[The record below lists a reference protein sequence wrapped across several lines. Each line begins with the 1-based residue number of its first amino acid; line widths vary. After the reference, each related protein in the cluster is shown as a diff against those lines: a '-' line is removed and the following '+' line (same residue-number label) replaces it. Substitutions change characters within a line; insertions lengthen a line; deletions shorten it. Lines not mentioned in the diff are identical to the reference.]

1 MEELLGKL
9 YLTMKSKQNLE
20 KYAKKLSLVIPV
32 YFNEESLPLL
42 FQKILDL
49 ENTLEKKKIIIELIF
64 VDDGSEDQS
73 LQELFK
79 IKEKKPNVKIIKHT
93 RNFGA
98 IIATKTGRKFAT
110 GDCCIVIAA
119 DLQDPIELI
128 VQMIEFWLEGNKY
141 VIAARKTRK
150 DPIFTKLFAYIYY
163 ILLKIFVTKDYPK
176 GGFDLALIDKSLL
189 PYFQN
194 SGKNINPSLLG
205 HWLGFK
211 PKIIKYDRMKR
222 DFGKSRWTFKKRLNL
237 FLDSI
242 LGFSVSPI
250 RIILTFGLFV
260 SFISFIYFLW
270 IIINAYLGNIEV
282 KGFATIVALISF
294 LFGIVISMLGVIGEY
309 IWRIFDELNKKP
321 ESVVDEVF

>member
-1 MEELLGKL
+1 
-9 YLTMKSKQNLE
+9 MKSKQKLNNIG
-20 KYAKKLSLVIPV
+20 KKLSVVIPV

-42 FQKILDL
+42 FQKILEIEKL
-49 ENTLEKKKIIIELIF
+49 LEKKKIIIELIF

-73 LQELFK
+73 LQELFI

-98 IIATKTGRKFAT
+98 VVATKTGRKFVT

-128 VQMIEFWLEGNKY
+128 VQMTELWLEGNKY
-141 VIAARKTRK
+141 VIAVRETRK

-163 ILLKIFVTKDYPK
+163 IILKIFVTKDYPK

-222 DFGKSRWTFKKRLNL
+222 DFGESRWTFKKRLNL

-250 RIILTFGLFV
+250 RIILASGLFV
-260 SFISFIYFLW
+260 SFFSFIYFLW

-321 ESVVDEVF
+321 ESVIDEVF

>member
-1 MEELLGKL
+1 
-9 YLTMKSKQNLE
+9 MKSKQKLNNIG
-20 KYAKKLSLVIPV
+20 KKLSVVIPV

-42 FQKILDL
+42 FQKILEIEKL
-49 ENTLEKKKIIIELIF
+49 LEKKKIIIELIF

-73 LQELFK
+73 LQELFI

-98 IIATKTGRKFAT
+98 VVATKTGRKFVT

-128 VQMIEFWLEGNKY
+128 LQMTELWLEGNKY
-141 VIAARKTRK
+141 VIAVRETRK

-163 ILLKIFVTKDYPK
+163 IILKIFVTKDYPK

-222 DFGKSRWTFKKRLNL
+222 DFGESRWTFKKRLNL

-250 RIILTFGLFV
+250 RIILASGLFV
-260 SFISFIYFLW
+260 SFFSFIYFLW

-321 ESVVDEVF
+321 ESVIDEVF